1 MKDRTANRWRAWIV
15 LGVAAALASVPPT
28 RVEAQTTIIPGTTI
42 TVDVASDA
50 NILTLPGQPRPCR
63 LRDAILAANTN
74 QRVEGCAAGTPE
86 RLVSASPL
94 TVAGVDQI
102 VFKVGTGTPSIKL
115 RAGLPPITEAV
126 TIDGATGGATRVEI
140 AGAGV
145 LSFFGPVDGLVVT
158 GSFTTLK
165 SLVVNGFTGSGIV
178 LTAEEGDGVM
188 VTPSRPERPDDVS
201 GYLPGDPCG
210 PNAFPADP
218 HQCPPP
224 GGFPDDDV
232 TSIGGSGGGSHTVID
247 CLVGTDAAGGS
258 AVPNGTRAP
267 ESAGIMVLTSAN
279 TIGGQ
284 ATHQRNVISGNRG
297 YGVLLQGR
305 NNLVI
310 NNHIGAGISTENAL
324 GNGLDGVYVTGG
336 QFASATCEILGNTI
350 FFNGGDG
357 VDAGY
362 NICGILA
369 NRISDNGGLGIDRA
383 EAGVTANDPAG
394 TLYRRPPNFPAVR
407 AVSMRVSPFSTEVF
421 GTLLQQSS
429 RPITIEV
436 FHSSSCDPSGQG
448 EGRTWVGS
456 TTVNGS
462 TRGGPPVAFYV
473 STRTIFFGGYFTAT
487 VTTEKGTSEFSACL
501 RQ

>member
-1 MKDRTANRWRAWIV
+1 MQHRIEKRRLPWIA
-15 LGVAAALASVPPT
+15 LGVAAALAIVPAT
-28 RVEAQTTIIPGTTI
+28 AVEAQTIIPGTTI
-42 TVDVASDA
+42 TVDAVADA

-63 LRDAILAANTN
+63 LRDAIQAANTN
-74 QRVEGCAAGTPE
+74 QRVEGCAAGTPA
-86 RLVSASPL
+86 RLTSASPL
-94 TVAGVDQI
+94 TVTGVDQI
-102 VFKVGTGTPSIKL
+102 IFKVGAGTPSIKL
-115 RAGLPPITEAV
+115 RNGLPRITEAV

-145 LSFFGPVDGLVVT
+145 LSFFGPVDGIVVT

-165 SLVVNGFTGSGIV
+165 SLVVNGFSGSGIV
-178 LTAEEGDGVM
+178 LTAEAGSGVL
-188 VTPSRPERPDDVS
+188 VTPSRPERPGDVS

-218 HQCPPP
+218 DQCPPP

-232 TSIGGSGGGSHTVID
+232 TSIGGSGGGGHTVID

-267 ESAGIMVLTSAN
+267 ESAGIMVLTNAN

-284 ATHQRNVISGNRG
+284 ATNRRNVISGNRG

-305 NNLVI
+305 NNLVL
-310 NNHIGAGISTENAL
+310 NNYIGTGISTGVAL
-324 GNGLDGVYVTGG
+324 GNGLDGIYVTGG
-336 QFASATCEILGNTI
+336 QFASATCEVLGNTI

-362 NICGILA
+362 NICGILT
-369 NRISDNGGLGIDRA
+369 NRIADNGGLGIDRA

-394 TLYRRPPNFPAVR
+394 TLYRRPPNVPTVR
-407 AVSMRVSPFSTEVF
+407 AVSMRVSPYSTEVF
-421 GTLLQQSS
+421 GTILQQSS
-429 RPITIEV
+429 QPITIEV
-436 FHSSSCDPSGQG
+436 FHSPICDPSSQG